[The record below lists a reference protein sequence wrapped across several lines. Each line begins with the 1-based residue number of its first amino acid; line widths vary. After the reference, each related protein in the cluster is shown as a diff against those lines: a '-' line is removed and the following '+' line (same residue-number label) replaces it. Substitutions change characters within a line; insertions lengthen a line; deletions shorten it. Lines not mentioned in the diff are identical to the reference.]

1 MTGPAASCRAGAMNA
16 PKIDENTPETD
27 QYYMILLSFYK
38 AGVKMYYPL
47 PTGVPG
53 GVVSIKVG
61 VLMAVTDDV
70 KAVIGEAL
78 QISDRVSS
86 FDESTA
92 LLGSIPELDSMAVVT
107 IITALEEQFDFVV
120 DDDEISAET
129 FETLGSLCTFVE
141 QKM

>member
-1 MTGPAASCRAGAMNA
+1 MKIPHGTG
-16 PKIDENTPETD
+16 
-27 QYYMILLSFYK
+27 QYYLILLSFYK
-38 AGVKMYYPL
+38 AGMKMYYPL
-47 PTGVPG
+47 ATGSPG
-53 GVVSIKVG
+53 GEVSIKVD
-61 VLMAVTDDV
+61 VSMAVMDDV

-78 QISDRVSS
+78 QISDRVQS

-107 IITALEEQFDFVV
+107 IITALEEQFDFIV

-129 FETLGSLCTFVE
+129 FETLGSLSAFVE